1 MVSDAPD
8 GYYSLVFM
16 DVQMPRMNGYDA
28 TRQIRRMEDA
38 RGRGRTPIVAMSANA
53 FVEDVDKAYA
63 SGMDAYLTKPVSID
77 EIRGVLREYL
87 G

>member
-1 MVSDAPD
+1 MC
-8 GYYSLVFM
+8 
-16 DVQMPRMNGYDA
+16 
-28 TRQIRRMEDA
+28 IRDR
-38 RGRGRTPIVAMSANA
+38 ANA

-63 SGMDAYLTKPVSID
+63 SGMDAYLTKPVNID